1 MFWLCEIIAR
11 SEAATMHGGWMRERP
26 GDYSEFMRAR
36 IEGGFFIPATW
47 YIEALAH
54 RGRALADFMR
64 VVFSKCDVL
73 HLPTVP
79 TTAPSATHSSETDPR
94 LLATL
99 GGLAAF
105 TRPFNFLGLPSL
117 TVPCGFVGKAC
128 PLLSSWWASRSPKRC
143 CFRLPTATSVRRTG
157 AVTRQILRV
166 GTA

>member
-1 MFWLCEIIAR
+1 MFWQCEIIAR

-26 GDYSEFMRAR
+26 GDYSAFMRAR
-36 IEGGFFIPATW
+36 VEGGFFIPATW

-64 VVFSKCDVL
+64 AVFSKCDVL

-79 TTAPSATHSSETDPR
+79 TTAPPSSHSSETDPR

-117 TVPCGFVGKAC
+117 TVPCGFSREGLPLAFQLVGKPFSEA
-128 PLLSSWWASRSPKRC
+128 LLLQIADRYQRATDWRRHTPELARWA
-143 CFRLPTATSVRRTG
+143 A
-157 AVTRQILRV
+157 
-166 GTA
+166 